1 MFSLIIYDCIITT
14 NENTD
19 LVKTLLIKKVK
30 ETYQS
35 VLSKNSDLDKLFKV
49 EKVSE
54 IITYNWLIWITFK
67 KYVDLKVISANKKSS

>member
-1 MFSLIIYDCIITT
+1 MFSLIIHDCIITT

-30 ETYQS
+30 EIYQN
-35 VLSKNSDLDKLFKV
+35 VLSKNSDLDRLFKV

-54 IITYNWLIWITFK
+54 IITYN
-67 KYVDLKVISANKKSS
+67 